1 MVIYNAIKNYRTDIT
16 EREFIKPDKVYMQV
30 SYEKLIKV
38 LSNVNKMA
46 VMLSIKY
53 KQINLIKSVLEYIS
67 TFSRDAIITD
77 IFSSPF

>member
-53 KQINLIKSVLEYIS
+53 KQINLIKSVVDYINA
-67 TFSRDAIITD
+67 FSGGAIYLIL
-77 IFSSPF
+77 FLSPF

>member
-1 MVIYNAIKNYRTDIT
+1 MIYDAITNYRTDIT

-53 KQINLIKSVLEYIS
+53 KH
-67 TFSRDAIITD
+67 ITLVNQ
-77 IFSSPF
+77 

>member
-53 KQINLIKSVLEYIS
+53 KQINLIKSVVENIS
-67 TFSRDAIITD
+67 AFSGGCCHT
-77 IFSSPF
+77 

>member
-38 LSNVNKMA
+38 LSNVN
-46 VMLSIKY
+46 
-53 KQINLIKSVLEYIS
+53 
-67 TFSRDAIITD
+67 
-77 IFSSPF
+77 